1 MLRGNLRRGLALVR
15 RRTPRGPALRVRFY
29 EKPGCGLC
37 GEAYRALTRV
47 RMEMP
52 LDIERIDIE
61 SDPAL
66 FDRYAIRIPVIAAGA
81 DELDVAG
88 LEEPAL
94 RRWLVERS

>member
-1 MLRGNLRRGLALVR
+1 M
-15 RRTPRGPALRVRFY
+15 
-29 EKPGCGLC
+29 C

-61 SDPAL
+61 RDAEL
-66 FDRYAIRIPVIAAGA
+66 FARYAIRIPVIAVGR

-88 LEEPAL
+88 VEEPVL
-94 RRWLVERS
+94 RGWLSERV

>member
-1 MLRGNLRRGLALVR
+1 VR
-15 RRTPRGPALRVRFY
+15 RRTPRGPALHVRFY
-29 EKPGCGLC
+29 EKSDCGLC

-61 SDPAL
+61 HDTAL
-66 FDRYAIRIPVIAAGA
+66 FDRYAIRIPVIAVGTE
-81 DELDVAG
+81 DLDIAG

-94 RRWLVERS
+94 RRWLAERV

>member
-1 MLRGNLRRGLALVR
+1 MR
-15 RRTPRGPALRVRFY
+15 RRTPRGPALHVRFY
-29 EKPGCGLC
+29 EKSDCGLC
-37 GEAYRALTRV
+37 SEAFRALTRV

-61 SDPAL
+61 RDPAL
-66 FDRYAIRIPVIAAGA
+66 LDHYVIRIPVIAVGS

-94 RRWLVERS
+94 RRWLAERA

>member
-1 MLRGNLRRGLALVR
+1 MR
-15 RRTPRGPALRVRFY
+15 RRTPRGPALQVRFY
-29 EKPGCGLC
+29 EKSDCGLC

-61 SDPAL
+61 RDAVL
-66 FDRYAIRIPVIAAGA
+66 VERYVIRIPVIAIGT
-81 DELDVAG
+81 DELEVAG

-94 RRWLVERS
+94 RRWLAERV

>member
-1 MLRGNLRRGLALVR
+1 MR

-29 EKPGCGLC
+29 EKADCGLC

-61 SDPAL
+61 RDSAL
-66 FDRYAIRIPVIAAGA
+66 VDRYVIRIPVIAVGP

-94 RRWLVERS
+94 RRWLSERA

>member
-1 MLRGNLRRGLALVR
+1 VR
-15 RRTPRGPALRVRFY
+15 RRTPRGPALQVRFY

-61 SDPAL
+61 RDAEL
-66 FDRYAIRIPVIAAGA
+66 FARYAIRIPVIAVGR

-88 LEEPAL
+88 VEEPVL
-94 RRWLVERS
+94 RGWLSERV

>member
-1 MLRGNLRRGLALVR
+1 MR
-15 RRTPRGPALRVRFY
+15 RRTPRGLALHVRFY
-29 EKPGCGLC
+29 EKANCGLC

-52 LDIERIDIE
+52 LDIERIDIQG
-61 SDPAL
+61 DAAL
-66 FDRYAIRIPVIAAGA
+66 FERYAIRIPVIAIGA

-94 RRWLVERS
+94 RRWLDERV

>member
-1 MLRGNLRRGLALVR
+1 MR
-15 RRTPRGPALRVRFY
+15 RRTPRGAALHVRFY
-29 EKPGCGLC
+29 EKSDCGLC

-61 SDPAL
+61 HDPGL
-66 FDRYAIRIPVIAAGA
+66 VDRYAIRVPVIAVGPN
-81 DELDVAG
+81 ELDVAG

-94 RRWLVERS
+94 RRWLAERA

>member
-15 RRTPRGPALRVRFY
+15 RRTPRGPALGIRFY

-52 LDIERIDIE
+52 LDIERIDVE
-61 SDPAL
+61 RDPAL
-66 FDRYAIRIPVIAAGA
+66 LERYAIRIPVIAVGA
-81 DELDVAG
+81 EELEVAG

-94 RRWLVERS
+94 RRWLVERA

>member
-1 MLRGNLRRGLALVR
+1 VR
-15 RRTPRGPALRVRFY
+15 RRTPRGPALHVRFY
-29 EKPGCGLC
+29 EKSGCGLC

-52 LDIERIDIE
+52 LNIERIDIE
-61 SDPAL
+61 TEPDL
-66 FDRYAIRIPVIAAGA
+66 LDRYLIRIPVIAVGP

-94 RRWLVERS
+94 RRWLAERA